1 MKKNRNIILTFLES
15 VYGALTPDKTE
26 LADKN
31 QQTYRGFRAKFK
43 SQRQPIEVLADS
55 LTAYFGSIN
64 FIILNVLFFAAW
76 ITINLGLFAG
86 LEPFDPYPF
95 TLLTTFVSLEAI
107 FLAIIVLISQNR
119 SEQISDLRQEVDF
132 QINMQAEQE
141 VTKVI
146 QMVNE
151 IHQHLGL
158 SKKNDSELKQM
169 MKQIDTDKL
178 EEEIKEEETPTK
190 PGSGKKKSQK

>member
-1 MKKNRNIILTFLES
+1 VSKNRNIIVTFFES
-15 VYGALTPDKTE
+15 VYGAVTPDKTE
-26 LADKN
+26 QADKI

-43 SQRQPIEVLADS
+43 AQRKPIEVLADT
-55 LTAYFGSIN
+55 LTSYFGSIN
-64 FIILNVLFFAAW
+64 FIILNILFFVVW
-76 ITINLGLFAG
+76 IGLNMG
-86 LEPFDPYPF
+86 IIPSLVPFDPYPF

-141 VTKVI
+141 ITKLI
-146 QMVNE
+146 EMVNE
-151 IHQHLGL
+151 MHQHLGL

-169 MKQIDTDKL
+169 MKKIDAEQL
-178 EEEIKEEETPTK
+178 EEEIKEEEEPAK
-190 PGSGKKKSQK
+190 DSGQKKSKK